1 VLSNDE
7 IYFNNNHGL
16 MMDKSLMVLGHVL
29 GEEKYFIKGYY
40 RSIDTFWYSF
50 SSKGTHLENS
60 PEYHNMVVRMYE
72 ELQQY
77 LVNNNKS
84 YNENVLGLLKIAKN
98 YLNII
103 VKPDMR
109 LPSIGDSGAAPRK
122 GKKSY
127 ENFYDFE
134 SGMSVMQYNGDKP
147 YYLNFVCGY
156 SSKTHKHRDD
166 LSININYN
174 GEDFITDP
182 GKFNY
187 NGKSPIRKYMI
198 SKQSHSSF
206 QLSNYNYHI
215 KRSNRFTRKVALDGY
230 NFTDEI
236 SIVKGFNKDYSNT
249 NVVLNRAVIQFNNLP
264 ISIIYDYI
272 INPNGNKLEFTQNFN
287 LGNDI
292 KPEYSNKQYLLNG
305 KKERMAI
312 KQLINT
318 KSHEIVQGDE
328 SKPIAVNTIGFS
340 KVKESSQVK
349 FYNKTSKKN
358 VFLTAIYDDTVIKK
372 IRLLEIDNVIKIKI
386 DRKAYVINI

>member
-1 VLSNDE
+1 LEIDESIFKIDKNTDNFEVTESNVLRLIKPRADSSSIALKAIRNEIVPFPGFESVTFDENYYYTDKTKTYGASYQLYIQSLRVAAVLLSEYEKTKNKLFLYKAKEIIYSWIEYVNKGTDERMVWYDHPTANRTQVLIQFLYLVQGTDIEVDYDLFRAVLVKHADVLSNDE

-127 ENFYDFE
+127 ENFYD
-134 SGMSVMQYNGDKP
+134 
-147 YYLNFVCGY
+147 
-156 SSKTHKHRDD
+156 
-166 LSININYN
+166 
-174 GEDFITDP
+174 
-182 GKFNY
+182 
-187 NGKSPIRKYMI
+187 
-198 SKQSHSSF
+198 
-206 QLSNYNYHI
+206 
-215 KRSNRFTRKVALDGY
+215 
-230 NFTDEI
+230 
-236 SIVKGFNKDYSNT
+236 
-249 NVVLNRAVIQFNNLP
+249 
-264 ISIIYDYI
+264 
-272 INPNGNKLEFTQNFN
+272 
-287 LGNDI
+287 
-292 KPEYSNKQYLLNG
+292 
-305 KKERMAI
+305 
-312 KQLINT
+312 
-318 KSHEIVQGDE
+318 
-328 SKPIAVNTIGFS
+328 
-340 KVKESSQVK
+340 
-349 FYNKTSKKN
+349 
-358 VFLTAIYDDTVIKK
+358 
-372 IRLLEIDNVIKIKI
+372 
-386 DRKAYVINI
+386 